1 MAQKVQIVLTDDL
14 DNSIEADESL
24 TFGLDG
30 VTYDIDLSAA
40 NAAALREALAPY
52 VAKGRPRRGGGNGRV
67 KATKRRAASS
77 NDATDIRVW
86 ARANGLKVNDRG
98 RVPAEVRAAFEA
110 AHN

>member
-1 MAQKVQIVLTDDL
+1 MAQKVHIVLTDDL
-14 DNSIEADESL
+14 DNSVEAAETL

-30 VTYDIDLSAA
+30 AAYEIDLSAG

-52 VAKGRPRRGGGNGRV
+52 IAKARRTGGGRPTAAKGR
-67 KATKRRAASS
+67 RRAASGS
-77 NDATDIRVW
+77 NATEVRAW
-86 ARANGLKVNDRG
+86 ARAKGMTVNDRG